1 MYLKPTMTSLSHP
14 LRIAELSVKG
24 FTGMIG
30 ITICPGKKGC
40 SVYARQEW
48 ARDLDID
55 LEVIRGWGSGVVVT
69 LLEDHE
75 FDLLHVRQLPDYVRG
90 RGMFWLHLP
99 VKDVAIPDDRF
110 TAVWADA
117 VLMLFEVL
125 RAGKNLLI
133 HCRGGLGRS
142 GLIAALLLRES
153 GETALAATGRVR
165 EVRPGAIETSDQERY
180 VMNYVPWLRGD
191 IRCI

>member
-30 ITICPGKKGC
+30 ITICPGKKGY

-55 LEVIRGWGSGVVVT
+55 LEVIREWGAGVVVT

-75 FDLLHVRQLPDYVRG
+75 FELLHVRQLPDSVRG
-90 RGMFWLHLP
+90 RGMFWLLLP

-117 VLMLFEVL
+117 VLMLCEVL

-142 GLIAALLLRES
+142 GLVAALLLRES
-153 GETALAATGRVR
+153 GETALAATERVR

-180 VMNYVPWLRGD
+180 VMNYVPRLRGD